1 MFAVPKTQLSFLD
14 RLKGVWVWEYLLILT
29 LHYNKSIHRKKNLFT
44 KSFKAIRKGLLE
56 L

>member
-14 RLKGVWVWEYLLILT
+14 RLKGAWVWEYLLILT
-29 LHYNKSIHRKKNLFT
+29 LHYNKSMYRKKNLFI

-56 L
+56 